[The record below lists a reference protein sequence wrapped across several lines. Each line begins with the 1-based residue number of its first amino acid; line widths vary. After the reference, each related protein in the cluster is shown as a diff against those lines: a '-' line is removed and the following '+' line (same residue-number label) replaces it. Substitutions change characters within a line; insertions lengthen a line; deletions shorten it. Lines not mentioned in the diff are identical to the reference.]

1 MHSMANWLVF
11 LILLYC
17 PCFIAATNA
26 EGQALLELKAG
37 LNEST
42 DLLGTWDPN
51 LVEPCTSWSHIT
63 CSGGHV
69 TAVHLESMGFSGTL
83 SPHIGELTYLNILG
97 LEDNHIS
104 SSLPPKLGT
113 MTNLQNL
120 NLSNNDF
127 TGDIPSS
134 LGRLSYLQ
142 YLVLKN
148 NNLTGEIPSSITKI
162 STLIEVDLS
171 FNDLTGQIPETLFQG
186 PEYTFSGNKLN
197 CGSNLQHP
205 CASTLN
211 SNSGGSKSIV
221 GILIGSIGG
230 TVVVLTCFIFLL
242 WKCWW
247 LRYRKEVFV
256 DVSGEDDRKISFV
269 QLKRFSWRELQ
280 LATDDFSEK
289 NVQR

>member
-1 MHSMANWLVF
+1 MANWLVF
-11 LILLYC
+11 LILLYY
-17 PCFIAATNA
+17 PCFVAATNA

-37 LNEST
+37 LNKST

-63 CSGGHV
+63 YSGGHV

-83 SPHIGELTYLNILG
+83 SPHIGELTYLNILR

-104 SSLPPKLGT
+104 GSLPPELGN

-134 LGRLSYLQ
+134 L
-142 YLVLKN
+142 
-148 NNLTGEIPSSITKI
+148 
-162 STLIEVDLS
+162 
-171 FNDLTGQIPETLFQG
+171 
-186 PEYTFSGNKLN
+186 
-197 CGSNLQHP
+197 
-205 CASTLN
+205 
-211 SNSGGSKSIV
+211 GGSKSIV

-247 LRYRKEVFV
+247 LRYMKEVFV
-256 DVSGEDDRKISFV
+256 DVYGEDDRKISFG

>member
-1 MHSMANWLVF
+1 MANWLVF
-11 LILLYC
+11 LILLYY

-51 LVEPCTSWSHIT
+51 LVEPCTSRSHIT

-83 SPHIGELTYLNILG
+83 SPDIGE
-97 LEDNHIS
+97 
-104 SSLPPKLGT
+104 
-113 MTNLQNL
+113 
-120 NLSNNDF
+120 
-127 TGDIPSS
+127 
-134 LGRLSYLQ
+134 
-142 YLVLKN
+142 
-148 NNLTGEIPSSITKI
+148 LTGEIPSSIKKI

-171 FNDLTGQIPETLFQG
+171 FNDLTGQIPEALFQR
-186 PEYTFSGNKLN
+186 PEYNFSGNKLN
-197 CGSNLQHP
+197 YGSNLQHP

-221 GILIGSIGG
+221 GVLIGSIGG

-247 LRYRKEVFV
+247 LRYRKE
-256 DVSGEDDRKISFV
+256 DVSGEDDRKISFG
-269 QLKRFSWRELQ
+269 QLKRFSWHELQ

-289 NVQR
+289 IGQEMFEGGPSNRYEHPQVLAERRAKCKKQTQHATFLADMYPKCEKTDTTR

>member
-42 DLLGTWDPN
+42 DLLGTWDLN

-104 SSLPPKLGT
+104 
-113 MTNLQNL
+113 
-120 NLSNNDF
+120 
-127 TGDIPSS
+127 
-134 LGRLSYLQ
+134 
-142 YLVLKN
+142 
-148 NNLTGEIPSSITKI
+148 GEIPSSITKI

-171 FNDLTGQIPETLFQG
+171 FNDLTGQIPEALFQR

-256 DVSGEDDRKISFV
+256 DVSGEDDRKISFG

>member
-11 LILLYC
+11 LILLYY
-17 PCFIAATNA
+17 PCFVAATNA

-37 LNEST
+37 LNKST

-63 CSGGHV
+63 YSGGHV

-83 SPHIGELTYLNILG
+83 SPHIGELTYLNILR

-104 SSLPPKLGT
+104 GSLPPEL
-113 MTNLQNL
+113 
-120 NLSNNDF
+120 
-127 TGDIPSS
+127 
-134 LGRLSYLQ
+134 
-142 YLVLKN
+142 
-148 NNLTGEIPSSITKI
+148 
-162 STLIEVDLS
+162 
-171 FNDLTGQIPETLFQG
+171 
-186 PEYTFSGNKLN
+186 
-197 CGSNLQHP
+197 
-205 CASTLN
+205 
-211 SNSGGSKSIV
+211 GGSKSIV

-247 LRYRKEVFV
+247 LRYMKEVFV
-256 DVSGEDDRKISFV
+256 DVYGEDDRKISFG